1 MCHTAAQSVLMEVL
15 HRSAEG
21 LQHLCGHECDLDRFE
36 WEKRPSVNTS
46 GVLLL
51 DLCANHTLNTVLK
64 DKGVHICMRHQDFI
78 IIPSDLQL
86 YVLDT
91 WVKSSSPPLLYSF
104 ISNSLRRSYQHLN
117 VEPFCKTPTLSW
129 YRTTPC
135 Y

>member
-1 MCHTAAQSVLMEVL
+1 MEVL
-15 HRSAEG
+15 HCSAEG

-64 DKGVHICMRHQDFI
+64 DKGVHICMRHQDFV

-91 WVKSSSPPLLYSF
+91 WVKSSSPPGDDLVGAMGEQTYSEGGNVWLRPRDLQLL
-104 ISNSLRRSYQHLN
+104 
-117 VEPFCKTPTLSW
+117 
-129 YRTTPC
+129 PC
-135 Y
+135 CCR